1 MSTRKPTLPLA
12 VALQYDG
19 TSAPRVT
26 AKGRDRV
33 AEQIIELARQH
44 SIPLQ
49 ENEPLAGMLARLEL
63 GEEIPEALYLAVAQ
77 VIAFAYHLSGK
88 QPPTQPAAGP
98 CDNARTPN
106 GS

>member
-1 MSTRKPTLPLA
+1 MSTGKPTLPLA

-33 AEQIIELARQH
+33 AEQIIELAQQH
-44 SIPLQ
+44 RIPLQ

-88 QPPTQPAAGP
+88 QPPTGQSTAE
-98 CDNARTPN
+98 DDEARAPN